1 MVMNTP
7 DQQIFNTHVQ
17 QLFNA
22 TTFNIFHKKYQ
33 HFVDAKFVN
42 FDQHFFIIC
51 IEKYSIMINNVEP
64 ACTPSRQ
71 VVRTTAEARGRTGH
85 RVGRRA

>member
-22 TTFNIFHKKYQ
+22 ITFNIFHQKYQ
-33 HFVDAKFVN
+33 HFVDAKSVN
-42 FDQHFFIIC
+42 FDQHFFIIF
-51 IEKYSIMINNVEP
+51 IEKYSMMINNVEP
-64 ACTPSRQ
+64 ACTIPSGDTKSR
-71 VVRTTAEARGRTGH
+71 
-85 RVGRRA
+85 